1 MCFESSDDAAHS
13 SGHKMFVASEDRVK
27 GNSPKIAI
35 HNILSADLKMEMED
49 NKTSSSD
56 SPNADK
62 RSVRTYPSIG
72 ELNLTFSSLTAQRLL
87 CGASVNSLDTLVE
100 VNLRAETAHAPNDAV
115 SPVKKKD
122 LGFV

>member
-1 MCFESSDDAAHS
+1 
-13 SGHKMFVASEDRVK
+13 
-27 GNSPKIAI
+27 
-35 HNILSADLKMEMED
+35 MED

-72 ELNLTFSSLTAQRLL
+72 ELNLTFSSITAQRLL

-100 VNLRAETAHAPNDAV
+100 VNLRAEAAKPLQPGLADDAMGQAGR
-115 SPVKKKD
+115 SPVRNKD